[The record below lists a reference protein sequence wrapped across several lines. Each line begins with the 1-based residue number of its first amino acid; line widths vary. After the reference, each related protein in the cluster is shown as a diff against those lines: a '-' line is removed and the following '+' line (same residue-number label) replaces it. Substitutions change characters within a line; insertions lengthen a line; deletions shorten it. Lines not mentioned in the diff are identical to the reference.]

1 MVSTI
6 AGTAV
11 GLSVPLSQS
20 PTVRTQDAARLTPLG
35 LDERRGDAVAV
46 AETGVRGAL
55 SQVRGARSQIDVA
68 VAGGREAVSILG
80 QLRDFGRAASEAPDS
95 LSTLPQSQVQA
106 LTQRFDQVLTATVAA
121 GGRLVT
127 GEALTATVDPS
138 GGTMT
143 VDGFDLRGVAADAL
157 SGDPARLWTSAQD
170 ALTKTQTALVRWE
183 DAEQRLRSH
192 QEVLTLAQDGSV
204 QGVSLDLGAEGAR
217 LLALQVRQALQ
228 ADPGAALGA
237 GSILGFFRG

>member
-6 AGTAV
+6 SGTGV
-11 GLSVPLSQS
+11 GLSVPLPPSS
-20 PTVRTQDAARLTPLG
+20 TNRAQDAARLGQPG
-35 LDERRGDAVAV
+35 SDERRADSLAV

-55 SQVRGARSQIDVA
+55 SQVRGARGQIDVA
-68 VAGGREAVSILG
+68 VAGGREAAGILS
-80 QLRDFGRAASEAPDS
+80 QLRDLGRAASEGPEGLAA
-95 LSTLPQSQVQA
+95 LPQAQA
-106 LTQRFDQVLTATVAA
+106 LTQRFEQVVAATIAA
-121 GGRLVT
+121 GGRLLA
-127 GEALTATVDPS
+127 GESLTATIDPA
-138 GGTMT
+138 GGSVS
-143 VDGFDLRGVAADAL
+143 VDGLDLRAAARDAT
-157 SGDPARLWTSAQD
+157 SGDAARLWSSAQD

-183 DAEQRLRSH
+183 DTEARLRSH

-228 ADPGAALGA
+228 ADPGATLGS